1 MDGLKSA
8 EWIENGPVRIVLRL
22 TYRFC
27 ESDIVQDVIFYTKSR
42 RIDFKTYVDWKQ
54 HQLLLKTEFEVDVN
68 ASEATYDI
76 QFGSL
81 KRPTHKNTSW
91 DGAKFEVCGHKWA
104 DVSEGGYGVSILNDC
119 KYGHDIHDGK
129 MTLSLVKSGFCRT
142 RPPIRRSI
150 SLPTR
155 CCRIW
160 ATAMRRLC
168 RRRHTA

>member
-76 QFGSL
+76 QFG
-81 KRPTHKNTSW
+81 
-91 DGAKFEVCGHKWA
+91 A
-104 DVSEGGYGVSILNDC
+104 
-119 KYGHDIHDGK
+119 
-129 MTLSLVKSGFCRT
+129 
-142 RPPIRRSI
+142 
-150 SLPTR
+150 
-155 CCRIW
+155 
-160 ATAMRRLC
+160 
-168 RRRHTA
+168 

>member
-1 MDGLKSA
+1 MLREGGLGNVLRVYEDKPIYYDNWDIDIYYTQKSWVVDGLKSA

-119 KYGHDIHDGK
+119 KYGH
-129 MTLSLVKSGFCRT
+129 
-142 RPPIRRSI
+142 
-150 SLPTR
+150 
-155 CCRIW
+155 
-160 ATAMRRLC
+160 
-168 RRRHTA
+168 